1 MGVIIKHFRPHQF
14 QFPHSPKEHIM
25 HPHAYHAIRAA
36 QNRHIWGYWATLKFI
51 QHRGVPHRLYTLAQV
66 LENAKGVTS

>member
-1 MGVIIKHFRPHQF
+1 
-14 QFPHSPKEHIM
+14 M
-25 HPHAYHAIRAA
+25 HPHAHHAIRAA

-66 LENAKGVTS
+66 LENAKGVTL